1 MTDVVLTADVSVQR
15 RGAHFLT
22 ESEPKCI
29 ILTKYF
35 FSKILGVATPNPVAS
50 GFPFQPM
57 LSDPNIF
64 DASQPLSNPIPEV
77 RIQHARWRA
86 WQHPVQ
92 LNPGGQQWP
101 NFLHAAQSAVGVKV
115 KKERKTGTT
124 RNRRATQNSVE
135 KLLSRNG
142 EPSITGFA
150 RRRMAAKLNFEH
162 YKITRI
168 PASSTESLNELEPE
182 TNNRIL
188 HC

>member
-1 MTDVVLTADVSVQR
+1 VTDVVLTADVSVQR

-92 LNPGGQQWP
+92 LNPGGQQ
-101 NFLHAAQSAVGVKV
+101 
-115 KKERKTGTT
+115 
-124 RNRRATQNSVE
+124 
-135 KLLSRNG
+135 
-142 EPSITGFA
+142 
-150 RRRMAAKLNFEH
+150 
-162 YKITRI
+162 
-168 PASSTESLNELEPE
+168 
-182 TNNRIL
+182 
-188 HC
+188 